1 MVKLHIIDIESTQ
14 IIKEFGSKGNLI
26 PICKFGQ
33 HMRHSQVSQQLQ
45 ILINYFLIFK
55 LLQRRKLF
63 DWEATTLN
71 YKNSWWVGQENQRN
85 NLTRALIQPYVKSA
99 LHHAK
104 DTLIFYPP
112 KKKKLLQ
119 RKQKHPLGFKHQ
131 RAQCRYNTVSFQL
144 SLTSWKKV
152 PQC

>member
-55 LLQRRKLF
+55 LLQRRKSF

-112 KKKKLLQ
+112 KKKNCYKES
-119 RKQKHPLGFKHQ
+119 R
-131 RAQCRYNTVSFQL
+131 NTL
-144 SLTSWKKV
+144 SDLSIKGLNVDTTLFPSSYL
-152 PQC
+152 